1 MSDKSHWDKIYSS
14 KNKDEMSWTQSSFF
28 HSREF
33 IKKTGLKKDAKI
45 IDVGSGISVF
55 PRELLAEKFCHLTVM
70 DISAEAL
77 ARSKKQLGPLS
88 NEVIWIEGDITSA
101 VLPFNE
107 FDLWHDRAVFHFL
120 KEPQKRDHYVTQAR
134 RALKPGGFLILA
146 TFGIEGPQK
155 CSGLEIVRYTAATL
169 QEVWGQGFQLKESKV
184 DTHFT
189 PWNTSQQFLYCLFQ
203 KP

>member
-14 KNKDEMSWTQSSFF
+14 KNEDEMSWTQSSFF

-55 PRELLAEKFCHLTVM
+55 PRELLAENFCHLTVM

-120 KEPQKRDHYVTQAR
+120 KEPQKRDHYVAQAR

-184 DTHFT
+184 DTHVT
-189 PWNTSQQFLYCLFQ
+189 PWNTSQQFLYGLFQ
-203 KP
+203 KT